1 MARCSSLL
9 FVLVLGAQ
17 RLSAQ
22 TGTVTGRVVD
32 STTSRPVATAQVE
45 VVRDGAHVVAR
56 AVSASDGRFAISA
69 IQPGAYEILVKA
81 IGYSPARLA
90 GVSVGTS
97 DPAAVTIPLSAL
109 GVLLNPEVVSVSRT
123 AESTVDAPASVTV
136 ISAREIEQR
145 PTTTAIEQTRDAPGV
160 DIASTGIIQSHIVT
174 RGFNGVYS
182 GALLVLTDNRFDF
195 LPSLR
200 INTPWLM
207 PDLNSDIERIE
218 IVLGP
223 GAALYGPN
231 ATSGVVQIF
240 TKRPRDWPG
249 TTVGVSG
256 FGRSGNPTGGA
267 GGARQLTL
275 RHAATVGSRFGY
287 KVTAQY
293 LKGTDWPELDS
304 AEIAT
309 RRDRLS
315 HGADPETDRVGVRDF
330 SVERWTAEARAD
342 YQANERTELSLATG
356 RAQAGSAIDLT
367 GFGAVQVRDWSYAYY
382 QARLTNA
389 DWFAQAF
396 MNVNGAGGSYLL
408 RSGDGVVDHSRVYA
422 AQLQHTSNVGAR
434 QTLVY
439 GLDALRTDPR
449 TGGTRNGRNEDDDQI
464 DELGG
469 YLQSETHL
477 TPRVDLVAAAR
488 LDGNSRL
495 PSAIFSPRAA
505 IVVKPSDSH
514 TWRLSF
520 NRAFETPTTDNLFL
534 DYVPRSLPIVPYNV
548 RVIGVPTSGLAFR
561 HDCNGGLCMRSTL
574 GESPDLV
581 LSTDGTLVW
590 KKLVE
595 GLNAFA
601 IADLRNIPAPSSA
614 DVRST
619 LRLLN
624 IADEAHPHFDPVS
637 ANDVHDIRRLRERVV
652 TTLETGYKG
661 IFGEVLRL
669 GFDVYYETRNNFV
682 AAPIVET
689 PNVFFEAGQVGQ
701 AGTLANYL
709 ARYMPAD
716 TAAKLAN
723 FIGGVAGS
731 PILTGVP
738 LGTVSPEGPLA
749 GSTDL
754 LITFRNSGTLHR
766 WGADAGVQWLPTQ
779 QWTLTGAFS
788 WTNKDMFRAAETGGY
803 SDLALNAPPHRA
815 SLGVTHRD
823 RARGLTTYLR
833 GRYVAGFPMLSGVYI
848 GDVPAYTT
856 LDGGLAYRL
865 PNHERLLVTVNAQ
878 NLLGNMHR
886 EFIGAPMLGRMI
898 VAQLQYSI
906 P

>member
-9 FVLVLGAQ
+9 FVLALGAQ
-17 RLSAQ
+17 RISAQ
-22 TGTVTGRVVD
+22 TGTITGRVFD

-56 AVSASDGRFAISA
+56 AVSASDGRFAVSA

-81 IGYSPARLA
+81 IGYSPARVA
-90 GVSVGTS
+90 SVSVGTS
-97 DPAAVTIPLSAL
+97 EPVSVAIPLSAF

-123 AESTVDAPASVTV
+123 AESSVDAPASVTV
-136 ISAREIEQR
+136 ITAREIEQR
-145 PTTTAIEQTRDAPGV
+145 PTTTPIEQTRDAPGV

-207 PDLNSDIERIE
+207 PDMNSDIDRIE

-240 TKRPRDWPG
+240 TKRPREWPG
-249 TTVGVSG
+249 TTVSVSG
-256 FGRSGNPTGGA
+256 FARSGNPTGGA
-267 GGARQLTL
+267 GGVRQMAL
-275 RHAATVGSRFGY
+275 RHAGTVGDRFGY
-287 KVTAQY
+287 KLTAQY
-293 LKGTDWPELDS
+293 LEGTDWPELDS
-304 AEIAT
+304 VEVAA
-309 RRDRLS
+309 RRERLS
-315 HGADPETDRVGVRDF
+315 HGADPTDRVGNRDF

-342 YQANERTELSLATG
+342 YQAGERTELSLASG

-382 QARLTNA
+382 QARVTHA
-389 DWFAQAF
+389 DWFVQAF
-396 MNVNGAGGSYLL
+396 MNVNGAGGTYLL
-408 RSGDGVVDHSRVYA
+408 RTGEPVIDHSRVYA
-422 AQLQHTSNVGAR
+422 AQVQHTSNIGAR
-434 QTLVY
+434 HTLVY

-449 TGGTRNGRNEDDDQI
+449 TGRTRNGRNEDDDQI

-469 YLQSETHL
+469 YVQSETRL

-495 PSAIFSPRAA
+495 PAAIFSPRAA

-534 DYVPRSLPIVPYNV
+534 DYVPRTLPVVPYNV
-548 RVIGVPTSGLAFR
+548 RAIGVPASGLTFR
-561 HDCNGGLCMRSTL
+561 HDCNGGLCMRSPF
-574 GESPDLV
+574 GESADLALPV
-581 LSTDGTLVW
+581 DGTLVW
-590 KKLVE
+590 QKLVT
-595 GLNAFA
+595 GLNAFGV
-601 IADLRNIPAPSSA
+601 ADLRSIPAPSST

-624 IADEAHPHFDPVS
+624 IADDAHPRFDAVT
-637 ANDVHDIRRLRERVV
+637 ADAVHDIRRLRERVV
-652 TTLETGYKG
+652 NTLETGYKG

-709 ARYMPAD
+709 ARFMPAD
-716 TAAKLAN
+716 TAAKLAT

-754 LITFRNSGTLHR
+754 LITFRNSGTLRR
-766 WGADAGVQWLPTQ
+766 WGTDVGAQWLPTQ
-779 QWTLTGAFS
+779 QWTLTGALS
-788 WTNKDMFRAAETGGY
+788 WTNKDFFPAAKTGGY
-803 SDLALNAPPHRA
+803 SDLALNAPRYRG

-833 GRYVAGFPMLSGVYI
+833 GRYVAGFPMLSGVYS
-848 GDVPAYTT
+848 GEVPGYATV
-856 LDGGLAYRL
+856 DGGLAYRL
-865 PNHERLLVTVNAQ
+865 PSHERLLVTVNGQ
-878 NLLGNMHR
+878 NLLGKIHR
-886 EFIGAPMLGRMI
+886 EFIGAPMLGRMV
-898 VAQLQYSI
+898 VAQVQYSV